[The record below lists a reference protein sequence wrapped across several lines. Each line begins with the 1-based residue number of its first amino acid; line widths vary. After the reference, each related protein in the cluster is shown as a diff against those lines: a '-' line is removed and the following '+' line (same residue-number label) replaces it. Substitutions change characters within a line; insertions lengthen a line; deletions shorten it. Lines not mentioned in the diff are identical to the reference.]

1 MIHSVAEPELGEQAP
16 GEATG
21 LLPRCPPGEQGEG
34 HIVTGVDRRDEVE
47 ELEHKADMATAI
59 VVEFPLRG
67 PAYVDS
73 CNLKGSRVGSVQ
85 SADEVEQGGFAAAA
99 RPHHHNKFATLDLKI
114 DLAQCLDHP
123 VAPAENP
130 GESGRR
136 NQERRGSIHISKGTV
151 AVPEVRVRVP
161 SGQRDGRL
169 VDRIPQRHGR
179 GGSPAFGGGRV
190 VRRRGRRRW
199 FCSGSLAIVALSLS
213 IPGFTL
219 WLFGKRMGRASGM
232 TSKLREAGI
241 PGTATIVAVG
251 DTGVTVNND
260 PVAAFTLDVAVD
272 DGIPYRVHIRQLVS
286 RVLMGAVL
294 PGSRVGVVVDP
305 VERELVTIDWSQA
318 HEAPPSNPSGGGVP
332 NLEGA
337 KVGSAAELLSRGRRG
352 TAVITAMQ
360 DMGDISDLN
369 LAEPGSAGDDDRV
382 FLVQLEVKLPGR
394 QAYAATIG
402 HRVPERFVGKVGPA
416 PPSMSPWG
424 ATTTRRWRSIGM
436 RSAVRDAAPRC
447 PSLGRGRSPRSCGL
461 HPDPAPGPFVPATD
475 RFVGGMVDTRPG
487 RDLADPACSGISIL
501 DGTSPSTT
509 WTCWTPLSRPSI
521 GFTLTVAGWS
531 VTSAPGRMRTG
542 EPMPP
547 TTRLWC
553 SAFPSRGGRGSGG

>member
-1 MIHSVAEPELGEQAP
+1 MTAFLNGMGGVGRLLLAVAAL
-16 GEATG
+16 
-21 LLPRCPPGEQGEG
+21 C
-34 HIVTGVDRRDEVE
+34 
-47 ELEHKADMATAI
+47 
-59 VVEFPLRG
+59 VVG
-67 PAYVDS
+67 AVV
-73 CNLKGSRVGSVQ
+73 VGS
-85 SADEVEQGGFAAAA
+85 A
-99 RPHHHNKFATLDLKI
+99 R
-114 DLAQCLDHP
+114 
-123 VAPAENP
+123 
-130 GESGRR
+130 
-136 NQERRGSIHISKGTV
+136 
-151 AVPEVRVRVP
+151 
-161 SGQRDGRL
+161 
-169 VDRIPQRHGR
+169 
-179 GGSPAFGGGRV
+179 
-190 VRRRGRRRW
+190 
-199 FCSGSLAIVALSLS
+199 GSLAIVALSLS

-219 WLFGKRMGRASGM
+219 WLFGKRMGRVSGM

-402 HRVPERFVGKVGPA
+402 HRVPERFVGKVGPR
-416 PPSMSPWG
+416 
-424 ATTTRRWRSIGM
+424 TTVDV
-436 RSAVRDAAPRC
+436 AVGRDDDQEVAIDWDA
-447 PSLGRGRSPRSCGL
+447 
-461 HPDPAPGPFVPATD
+461 
-475 RFVGGMVDTRPG
+475 VGG
-487 RDLADPACSGISIL
+487 S
-501 DGTSPSTT
+501 
-509 WTCWTPLSRPSI
+509 
-521 GFTLTVAGWS
+521 
-531 VTSAPGRMRTG
+531 
-542 EPMPP
+542 
-547 TTRLWC
+547 
-553 SAFPSRGGRGSGG
+553 